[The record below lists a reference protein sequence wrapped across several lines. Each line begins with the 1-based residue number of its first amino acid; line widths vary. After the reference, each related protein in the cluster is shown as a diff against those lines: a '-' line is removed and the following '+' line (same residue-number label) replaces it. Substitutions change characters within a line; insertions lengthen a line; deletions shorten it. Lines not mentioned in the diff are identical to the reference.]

1 MEQLKALLSDLQTW
15 LQGLTLRERRLVIG
29 AGAALGLLVFF
40 AIQFSF
46 SNSAAGY
53 RRRTEQKL
61 LKLKEAQVLAG
72 SYRESEQKRQ
82 EIERQLTTSRVS
94 LISYLEEKGTGA
106 GLSIATMNP
115 RPDAPVA
122 DGQIIESA
130 VELTL
135 ADIPINKLVDFLSA
149 VEHGPG
155 VVKVK
160 YLRTEPRPKDKI
172 LTAWTTIATYR
183 MKQ

>member
-1 MEQLKALLSDLQTW
+1 MEQLKAFLSDAQAW
-15 LQGLTLRERRLVIG
+15 FQGLTLRERRLVSG
-29 AGAALGLLVFF
+29 AGMALGLFVFLT
-40 AIQFSF
+40 IQFSF

-53 RRRTEQKL
+53 QRRTEQKL
-61 LKLKEAQVLAG
+61 LKLKEAQLLAG

-82 EIERQLTTSRVS
+82 EMERQLTNSKVS
-94 LISYLEEKGTGA
+94 LISYVEEKGTAA
-106 GLSIATMNP
+106 GLSISTMNP
-115 RPDAPVA
+115 RPDVPVG

-149 VEHGPG
+149 VEQGPA

-160 YLRTEPRPKDKI
+160 YLRTEPRPKDKT